1 MFQAKPSVKSVT
13 QQEEEQPIYPEEA
26 NSTDTA
32 LWPPRGYHRKPMQFR
47 PDSMTSA
54 CIQSIGKEASAA
66 QPDGDQSCNAERKA
80 GSCIPAM
87 LETSIQPSFIVNPY
101 SVRRAGMTPDSPAW
115 CNAASGRLHFQ
126 LPAAPGTSRKPSRA
140 RRCRRHRKWLKSARS
155 RNPDALPAQG
165 TASMIRYPDLQV
177 SSSCALRI
185 PSLQLEDT
193 CTPS

>member
-1 MFQAKPSVKSVT
+1 MRCPAQALQETTAYSRIRRRFQRNVSTPPDPGFIVNPCSIGPAFQAKPSVKSVT

-54 CIQSIGKEASAA
+54 CIQSIGKEAAAA
-66 QPDGDQSCNAERKA
+66 QPDGDQACNAERKA

-87 LETSIQPSFIVNPY
+87 LETSIQPSFIVNTY
-101 SVRRAGMTPDSPAW
+101 SVRRAGMTPYSPAW

-140 RRCRRHRKWLKSARS
+140 RRCRLHRK
-155 RNPDALPAQG
+155 
-165 TASMIRYPDLQV
+165 
-177 SSSCALRI
+177 
-185 PSLQLEDT
+185 
-193 CTPS
+193 